1 MVAATMPA
9 GLRVSIRFTPQAKD
23 DYLYFSEDSGGDGYD
38 YGTDDLL
45 ANDSAVNAARVWGIF
60 GQSETFVQ
68 SNIGTLVSNTQPN
81 GDSSFTVGGVDG
93 VEVSYD
99 AETGDIVF
107 TFDPADFDYLADG
120 ESVDVG
126 VFTYVIR
133 MSNGAFSTAIAHIVI
148 NGTNDAPVITIETG
162 DSDGATLDETDSGL
176 KTSGTLTV
184 TDVDTSDEVTSSV
197 TGVQLAGDYGT
208 LTDLD
213 VIAMLTLDPLTPL
226 AADGEPNNLKWSFDS
241 GSQAFN
247 FLAFDESLTL
257 TYTITSD
264 DGHGGTATH
273 DVAIVINGTNDAPV
287 ITVGAGD
294 DDDAELD
301 ETDAGLKTSGSLTVT
316 DLDDSDEVTST
327 VTDVA
332 LSGDTGALVKADVI
346 GMLALDP
353 LTAIA
358 ANSGDVNNLKWNFDS
373 GSQAFDFLAVGESL
387 ILTYTV
393 TSEDG
398 NGGSDA
404 HDVIVKINGTN
415 DGPNITVE
423 AGDSDGKELDETDAG
438 LGASG
443 TLTVVDVDSSDE
455 VSSSVT
461 DVVLDG
467 VAGGLTEADVLGFLK
482 VSPESGLAADAG
494 NANNLTWSFNS
505 GSEAFDFLEE
515 DEYLSLSYT
524 ITSEDGNGGSDT
536 QTVTIKINGTAEAPV
551 NTKPSASDDHWFIS
565 TNTTAVLALSALLGN
580 DSDPDGDLLS
590 LTGIRNGNAGAFTTD
605 GSDGTVDG
613 VIHLG
618 TAFGSVTIDLNASTV
633 GYLTN
638 GTTIALDLDYEIS
651 DGNGGTDVG
660 TLTVTPV
667 VIIAGNK
674 ADTVD
679 LNAAPYSADANSFS
693 YIDAENG
700 ADSVTGGP
708 GVDTF
713 IGGPANDTL
722 KGSDGADSING
733 AQGDDQ
739 VTGGKGD
746 DTIDVNTNNDTVHYT
761 SILDGTDTILNFDG
775 EGGGSGQDVLS
786 LDALFDSKL
795 TPTADRALLVQT
807 VDLGTTVEVW
817 VNVDGGVD
825 FELFVAK
832 IQSADAIT
840 VGVDVLVGAL

>member
-1 MVAATMPA
+1 
-9 GLRVSIRFTPQAKD
+9 
-23 DYLYFSEDSGGDGYD
+23 
-38 YGTDDLL
+38 
-45 ANDSAVNAARVWGIF
+45 
-60 GQSETFVQ
+60 
-68 SNIGTLVSNTQPN
+68 
-81 GDSSFTVGGVDG
+81 
-93 VEVSYD
+93 
-99 AETGDIVF
+99 
-107 TFDPADFDYLADG
+107 
-120 ESVDVG
+120 
-126 VFTYVIR
+126 
-133 MSNGAFSTAIAHIVI
+133 
-148 NGTNDAPVITIETG
+148 
-162 DSDGATLDETDSGL
+162 
-176 KTSGTLTV
+176 
-184 TDVDTSDEVTSSV
+184 
-197 TGVQLAGDYGT
+197 
-208 LTDLD
+208 
-213 VIAMLTLDPLTPL
+213 
-226 AADGEPNNLKWSFDS
+226 
-241 GSQAFN
+241 
-247 FLAFDESLTL
+247 
-257 TYTITSD
+257 
-264 DGHGGTATH
+264 
-273 DVAIVINGTNDAPV
+273 
-287 ITVGAGD
+287 
-294 DDDAELD
+294 
-301 ETDAGLKTSGSLTVT
+301 
-316 DLDDSDEVTST
+316 
-327 VTDVA
+327 
-332 LSGDTGALVKADVI
+332 
-346 GMLALDP
+346 
-353 LTAIA
+353 
-358 ANSGDVNNLKWNFDS
+358 
-373 GSQAFDFLAVGESL
+373 
-387 ILTYTV
+387 
-393 TSEDG
+393 
-398 NGGSDA
+398 
-404 HDVIVKINGTN
+404 
-415 DGPNITVE
+415 
-423 AGDSDGKELDETDAG
+423 
-438 LGASG
+438 
-443 TLTVVDVDSSDE
+443 
-455 VSSSVT
+455 
-461 DVVLDG
+461 
-467 VAGGLTEADVLGFLK
+467 LGFLK